1 MAGDAGNSESA
12 VEVVTQ
18 SYAITGR
25 CSGLTEQIRLIDL
38 LNNPEITHLQLG
50 GVRVRELIGSQ
61 DIVTSEGPFFI
72 DKEFIVF
79 GRSLESAE
87 AEEKRRQTHR
97 VDYVEKAR
105 HQMLVFARPFR
116 IRGTVYLFKGTDF
129 SVALP
134 RLFEGFLA
142 MTETKVDHEGNAAL
156 AWESKFIVVN
166 GRRIE
171 MVCPAPSES
180 GDECRADPGQAG
192 SDEERNP
199 EELSQPLGMR

>member
-79 GRSLESAE
+79 GRSMESAE

-97 VDYVEKAR
+97 VDYVEIKRNLLREPIFMTTVHKRMARMYLGKATIEE
-105 HQMLVFARPFR
+105 VFSE
-116 IRGTVYLFKGTDF
+116 IEQSK
-129 SVALP
+129 
-134 RLFEGFLA
+134 
-142 MTETKVDHEGNAAL
+142 TKVKL
-156 AWESKFIVVN
+156 
-166 GRRIE
+166 
-171 MVCPAPSES
+171 
-180 GDECRADPGQAG
+180 Q
-192 SDEERNP
+192 
-199 EELSQPLGMR
+199 

>member
-1 MAGDAGNSESA
+1 
-12 VEVVTQ
+12 
-18 SYAITGR
+18 
-25 CSGLTEQIRLIDL
+25 
-38 LNNPEITHLQLG
+38 
-50 GVRVRELIGSQ
+50 
-61 DIVTSEGPFFI
+61 
-72 DKEFIVF
+72 VF

-87 AEEKRRQTHR
+87 VDEKRRQTHR

-171 MVCPAPSES
+171 MVCPAPDGACGSQP
-180 GDECRADPGQAG
+180 DVAPAG
-192 SDEERNP
+192 TQEERSS
-199 EELSQPLGMR
+199 EELSHLLGMR